1 MLSARLKKKR
11 MTRTRRSKLR
21 RVAETVFRLFG
32 VLEVVCYPANNTLE
46 TSRYEIASAKLP
58 AAFDGYTIVQISDL
72 HGKEFGKDNGKL
84 LDAIEK
90 EKPDLVVVTGDL
102 VDERHFQLDKI
113 RVFLERLV
121 RLAPVFYA
129 TGNHE
134 ADFFD
139 EYFNALMTVVRES
152 GAGVLLDQESR
163 VTRGGSGASIIIAGV
178 RDPRFDEPYEELL
191 DQKLARFSNATDE
204 FRLLLSHR
212 PEGLD
217 LYAKH
222 GFDLVFS
229 GHAHGGQFRVPLLC
243 PQGLN
248 APGQG
253 WFPKLTAGVCVK
265 DATTLIVSRGLGPS
279 VIPTRLFNRPELVVC
294 RLRRDDSEGMENRRR
309 I

>member
-1 MLSARLKKKR
+1 MLSARSKEKR
-11 MTRTRRSKLR
+11 MTRTQRSRLR
-21 RVAETVFRLFG
+21 RGAEVVFKLFG
-32 VLEVVCYPANNTLE
+32 FLEVVCYPANNALE
-46 TSRYEIASAKLP
+46 TSRYEIASPKLP
-58 AAFDGYTIVQISDL
+58 NSFDGYTIVQISDL
-72 HGKEFGKDNGKL
+72 HGKEFGKDNARL
-84 LDAIEK
+84 LDAIER

-102 VDERHFQLDKI
+102 VDERHFQLDKL
-113 RVFLERLV
+113 RVLLERLV
-121 RLAPVFYA
+121 QLAPVFYA

-139 EYFNALMTVVRES
+139 EYFDAILSVVRES
-152 GAGVLLDQESR
+152 GVVVLLDQETR
-163 VTRGGSGASIIIAGV
+163 VTRGGAGASIMLAGV

-191 DQKLARFSNATDE
+191 EQKLARFSGASDE

-229 GHAHGGQFRVPLLC
+229 GHAHGGQFRVPFLC

-265 DATTLIVSRGLGPS
+265 EATTLVVSRGLGPS

-294 RLRRDDSEGMENRRR
+294 RLRRAGSEGVENR
-309 I
+309 